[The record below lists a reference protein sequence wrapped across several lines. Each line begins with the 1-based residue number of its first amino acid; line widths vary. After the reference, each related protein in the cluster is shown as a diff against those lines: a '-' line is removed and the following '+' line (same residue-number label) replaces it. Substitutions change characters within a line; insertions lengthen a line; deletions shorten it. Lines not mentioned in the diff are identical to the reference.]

1 MKPIISYNEMKTVQY
16 RLREDRRDMR
26 GKIARILSVIV
37 FITVISS
44 VPAYAEKTFMWKVRS
59 QTATVYILGS
69 IHFMKK
75 EFYPLNKRI
84 EGAFDKSTVLAV
96 EANVD
101 DVSKLDIQGLMEKAF
116 YPSDDTLEKHVSA
129 ETYGRVKKAF
139 EAFGI
144 PAWLIDKQKPWF
156 LALTLESL
164 ALVKLGFDP
173 GYGIDVHF
181 LSEASGK
188 KKIKELESIDYQIN
202 LLSGFS
208 DGEQE
213 AFLLSTLKDLNSYE
227 KEVDKLL
234 DAWVSG
240 DTGGV
245 ESILKESTIKDEGM
259 ASVYDKLLYERN
271 RNMVSKIEGYLKSGE
286 PHFVIVGA
294 GHLLG
299 ERGII
304 NLLRQKGYQI
314 EQL

>member
-1 MKPIISYNEMKTVQY
+1 M
-16 RLREDRRDMR
+16 RRK
-26 GKIARILSVIV
+26 GITLLSIFFILSLFNSILYTKDA
-37 FITVISS
+37 F
-44 VPAYAEKTFMWKVRS
+44 AENQKTFLWKVQS
-59 QTATVYILGS
+59 STTTVYLLGS

-75 EFYPLNKRI
+75 EFYPLNRRI
-84 EGAFDKSTVLAV
+84 EDAFDKSAVLAV

-116 YPSDDTLEKHVSA
+116 YTSDDTLEKHISA
-129 ETYGRVKKAF
+129 GTYERVKKAF

-144 PAWLIDKQKPWF
+144 PAWLINKQKPWF

-164 ALVKLGFDP
+164 ELVKLGFDP
-173 GYGIDVHF
+173 SYGIDEHF

-188 KKIKELESIDYQIN
+188 KNIKELESMDYQIN

-208 DGEQE
+208 DSEQE
-213 AFLLSTLKDLNSYE
+213 AFLLSVLKDSNSYE
-227 KEVDKLL
+227 KEVEKLL

-240 DTGGV
+240 DTTGM
-245 ESILKESTIKDEGM
+245 ESILKKSAIEDEEM

-271 RNMVSKIEGYLKSGE
+271 RNMVLKIEGYLKSGE
-286 PHFVIVGA
+286 THFVVVGA

-304 NLLRQKGYQI
+304 NLLRQKGYDI

>member
-1 MKPIISYNEMKTVQY
+1 
-16 RLREDRRDMR
+16 MR
-26 GKIARILSVIV
+26 KHIARILTILLIFSYVC
-37 FITVISS
+37 SS
-44 VPAYAEKTFMWKVRS
+44 AYAKDAAQTHKDFLWEVQSKT
-59 QTATVYILGS
+59 TTVYLLGS

-84 EGAFDKSTVLAV
+84 EDAFDKSTVLAV

-116 YPSDDTLEKHVSA
+116 YTSDDTLEKHVSK
-129 ETYGRVKKAF
+129 ETYERVKKEF

-144 PAWLIDKQKPWF
+144 PAWLTNKQKPWF
-156 LALTLESL
+156 LSLTLESL
-164 ALVKLGFDP
+164 ELVKLGFDP
-173 GYGIDVHF
+173 SYGIDVHF

-208 DGEQE
+208 DSEQE

-240 DTGGV
+240 DTSGM
-245 ESILKESTIKDEGM
+245 ESILRESVIEDKET

-271 RNMVSKIEGYLKSGE
+271 RNMVSKIEGYLKTGE
-286 PHFVIVGA
+286 THFVVVGA

-299 ERGII
+299 EKGII
-304 NLLRQKGYQI
+304 NLLRQKGYDT

>member
-1 MKPIISYNEMKTVQY
+1 
-16 RLREDRRDMR
+16 MR
-26 GKIARILSVIV
+26 KYYLNILSAILALL
-37 FITVISS
+37 FISIS
-44 VPAYAEKTFMWKVRS
+44 VCPTYAADRKDFLWKVQS
-59 QTATVYILGS
+59 DTTTVYLLGS

-84 EGAFDKSTVLAV
+84 EDTFDKSAVLAV

-139 EAFGI
+139 EEFGI
-144 PAWLIDKQKPWF
+144 PAWLMDKQKPWF

-173 GYGIDVHF
+173 TYGIDVHF

-286 PHFVIVGA
+286 THFVVVGA

-304 NLLRQKGYQI
+304 NLLRQKGCQI

>member
-1 MKPIISYNEMKTVQY
+1 M
-16 RLREDRRDMR
+16 RRK
-26 GKIARILSVIV
+26 GITLLSIFFILSLFNSILYTKDP
-37 FITVISS
+37 F
-44 VPAYAEKTFMWKVRS
+44 AENQKTFLWKVQS
-59 QTATVYILGS
+59 STTTVYLLGS

-75 EFYPLNKRI
+75 EFYPLNRRI
-84 EGAFDKSTVLAV
+84 EDAFDKSAVLAV

-116 YPSDDTLEKHVSA
+116 YPSDDTLEKHVSTL
-129 ETYGRVKKAF
+129 TYERVKKAF
-139 EAFGI
+139 EASGI
-144 PAWLIDKQKPWF
+144 PAWLMNKQKPWF

-164 ALVKLGFDP
+164 ELVKLGFDP
-173 GYGIDVHF
+173 SYGIDVHF

-188 KKIKELESIDYQIN
+188 KKIKELESMDYQIN

-208 DGEQE
+208 DSEQE
-213 AFLLSTLKDLNSYE
+213 AFLLSVLKNSNSYE

-240 DTGGV
+240 DTTGM
-245 ESILKESTIKDEGM
+245 ESILKRSAIEDGGI

-271 RNMVSKIEGYLKSGE
+271 RNMASKIEGYLKSGKT
-286 PHFVIVGA
+286 HFVVVGA

-304 NLLRQKGYQI
+304 NLLRQNGYDI

>member
-1 MKPIISYNEMKTVQY
+1 MRKYCIKIFSVFLALLFISVSVCPADAA
-16 RLREDRRDMR
+16 DRKDF
-26 GKIARILSVIV
+26 L
-37 FITVISS
+37 
-44 VPAYAEKTFMWKVRS
+44 WKVQS
-59 QTATVYILGS
+59 KTTTVYLLGS

-84 EGAFDKSTVLAV
+84 EDAFDKSTVLAV

-116 YPSDDTLEKHVSA
+116 YPSDDTLEKHVST
-129 ETYGRVKKAF
+129 ETYERVKKEF

-144 PAWLIDKQKPWF
+144 PAWLISKQKPWF

-164 ALVKLGFDP
+164 ELVKLGFDP
-173 GYGIDVHF
+173 DYGIDEHF

-188 KKIKELESIDYQIN
+188 KKIKELESMDYQIN

-208 DGEQE
+208 DSEQE
-213 AFLLSTLKDLNSYE
+213 AFLLSTLKDMNSYE
-227 KEVDKLL
+227 KEIDKLL

-240 DTGGV
+240 DTGGM
-245 ESILKESTIKDEGM
+245 ESILRESLIEDKGM

-271 RNMVSKIEGYLKSGE
+271 RNMASKIEGYLKTGE
-286 PHFVIVGA
+286 THFVVVGA

-299 ERGII
+299 EKGII

>member
-1 MKPIISYNEMKTVQY
+1 
-16 RLREDRRDMR
+16 MR
-26 GKIARILSVIV
+26 KYYLNILSAILALL
-37 FITVISS
+37 FISIS
-44 VPAYAEKTFMWKVRS
+44 VCRADAAGGKDFLWKVQS
-59 QTATVYILGS
+59 KTTTVYLLGS

-75 EFYPLNKRI
+75 EFYPLNKII
-84 EGAFDKSTVLAV
+84 EDAFDKSTVLAV

-129 ETYGRVKKAF
+129 ETYGRVKKEF
-139 EAFGI
+139 EAFGM
-144 PAWLIDKQKPWF
+144 PAWLMDKQKPWF

-173 GYGIDVHF
+173 TYGIDVHF

-234 DAWVSG
+234 VAWVSG

-286 PHFVIVGA
+286 IHFVVVGA